1 VAGPVD
7 LFTDSHHSVATATG
21 VGAHAAVVLCCEGL
35 ARAYGDR
42 PAVRDLSF
50 QIRAGEV
57 YGLVG
62 PNGAGKTTTIRMVCG
77 ILEPDRGSVT
87 VAGGAIGGRAG
98 RRARAALGYVPQ
110 ELALFPV
117 LTLAENLEFWSRMYG
132 VPRRH
137 RAPCIAEALAR
148 VGLADRAGDRAD
160 RTSGGMQRRLNFA
173 IALLHEPRLLVL
185 DEPTVGVDPQSRASL
200 LDTIGRLRDEGTAVL
215 YTSHYLDEV
224 ERVCDRVGII
234 DHGVLLV
241 EGTPGEI
248 IRGGGDNDLQDVFLR
263 LTGRELR
270 D

>member
-1 VAGPVD
+1 MN
-7 LFTDSHHSVATATG
+7 LFTDSHPAAHTVTR
-21 VGAHAAVVLCCEGL
+21 VGAPGAVVLCCQGL

-77 ILEPDRGSVT
+77 ILDPDRGSVT
-87 VAGGAIGGRAG
+87 LAGGAIGGRAG
-98 RRARAALGYVPQ
+98 RRARAAMGYVPQ

-132 VPRRH
+132 VPRRR
-137 RAPCIAEALAR
+137 RARCVAGALAC

-160 RTSGGMQRRLNFA
+160 RTSGGMRRRLNLA

-200 LDTIGRLRDEGTAVL
+200 LDTIGRLRDGGTAVL
-215 YTSHYLDEV
+215 YTSHYLDEI

-248 IRGGGDNDLQDVFLR
+248 VRGGGDNDLQDVFLR